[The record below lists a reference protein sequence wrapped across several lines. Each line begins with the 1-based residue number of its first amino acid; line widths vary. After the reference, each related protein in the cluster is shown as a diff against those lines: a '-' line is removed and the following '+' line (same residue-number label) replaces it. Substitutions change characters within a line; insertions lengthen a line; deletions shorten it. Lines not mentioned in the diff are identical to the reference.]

1 MSEHGSEHDGAPESY
16 SGPPSY
22 GPPPG
27 YGQQGYP
34 QQGHGQQAYP
44 QQGYGQP
51 YGYGPPPGYPQQ
63 GYPQQGYP
71 QQGYPQ
77 QGYPPPGYP
86 PPGYPQPGYGQPYGY
101 WPGRVP
107 AWPAGPGRPSV
118 ATAAAVLGFVT
129 GGLTVLMTIG
139 FLFDLS
145 AGDDEA
151 VYWLIVVTGLLC
163 APGLIAGGVRLLAR
177 KSADLLFFS
186 ALAAAVSLAVIGVL
200 GAATLYGEDAESVM
214 VFVTLGFSFPVITA
228 ILARVRHTV
237 GWVSSGS

>member
-22 GPPPG
+22 GPPTGSGQPGYPQQQG
-27 YGQQGYP
+27 YGQQG
-34 QQGHGQQAYP
+34 YP

-71 QQGYPQ
+71 QQGY
-77 QGYPPPGYP
+77 
-86 PPGYPQPGYGQPYGY
+86 GQPYGY

-107 AWPAGPGRPSV
+107 AWPAGPGRPGN

-129 GGLTVLMTIG
+129 GGLTALMTLG
-139 FLFDLS
+139 FLINLG
-145 AGDDEA
+145 AGDNEA
-151 VYWLIVVTGLLC
+151 AYLLAIVTGLLC
-163 APGLIAGGVRLLAR
+163 APGLIAGGVRLIAR

-186 ALAAAVSLAVIGVL
+186 ALAAAVSLVLIGLV
-200 GAATLYGEDAESVM
+200 GASTLYGDDATFLVM
-214 VFVTLGFSFPVITA
+214 VAAIGFALPVITA
-228 ILARVRHTV
+228 ILARGRDTV
-237 GWVSSGS
+237 GWVSSGP